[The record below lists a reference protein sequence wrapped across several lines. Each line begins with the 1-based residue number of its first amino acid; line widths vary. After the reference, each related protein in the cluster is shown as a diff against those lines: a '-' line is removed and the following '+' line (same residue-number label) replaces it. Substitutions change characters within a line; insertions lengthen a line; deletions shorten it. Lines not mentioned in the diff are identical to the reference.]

1 MSASNSVHLIG
12 NLIADA
18 ELKYTAGGMAIA
30 NFTLANNYRKRE
42 GDAWVDDVSFFDV
55 SLFGK
60 RAESVHPYLGKGQP
74 VAIDGEVRQDRWEKD
89 GQKHSRIRILAN
101 DLKLLNKGQG
111 GGQRAESNQG
121 TGTYQAPAAGTTAH
135 PPAASTTYARPA
147 TGTANN
153 RPVNQPPARQAPAQQ
168 AFDDDFPDDIPF

>member
-111 GGQRAESNQG
+111 GQRTEEHQ
-121 TGTYQAPAAGTTAH
+121 GTYQAP
-135 PPAASTTYARPA
+135 PAAPA
-147 TGTANN
+147 PAHGTAYN
-153 RPVNQPPARQAPAQQ
+153 RPVNQPPARQAQRGGYETRVA
-168 AFDDDFPDDIPF
+168 DDGFPDDIPFDFGPRAG